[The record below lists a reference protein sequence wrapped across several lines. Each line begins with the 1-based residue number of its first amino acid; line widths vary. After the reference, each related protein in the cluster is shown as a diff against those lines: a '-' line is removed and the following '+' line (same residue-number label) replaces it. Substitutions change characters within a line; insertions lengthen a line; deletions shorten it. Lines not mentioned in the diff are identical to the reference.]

1 MGQSQ
6 GGMANIAISD
16 KYPDFFAAQLLVACQ
31 WNVDEMKAMKDKKLW
46 IIVSEGDNKA
56 YPGMSSAVSLWKS
69 LGTKV
74 AEDGTFWDTKGPWAD
89 LETKAKA
96 LKDTGYPMHFTVFKD
111 GNHMYTWSVAY
122 NLETVRDWLFE
133 QKKEENK

>member
-1 MGQSQ
+1 M
-6 GGMANIAISD
+6 
-16 KYPDFFAAQLLVACQ
+16 
-31 WNVDEMKAMKDKKLW
+31 
-46 IIVSEGDNKA
+46 
-56 YPGMSSAVSLWKS
+56 
-69 LGTKV
+69 
-74 AEDGTFWDTKGPWAD
+74 AEDGTFLDTKGPWDD
-89 LETKAKA
+89 LEAKAKA